1 MNKSDKEL
9 FYNIVINVCFV
20 TCVLMV
26 PLVMMEE
33 DETLRIWMIMF
44 QMILVLIEW
53 ICVFVKSKK
62 R

>member
-9 FYNIVINVCFV
+9 FYNIVIHVCFV

-33 DETLRIWMIMF
+33 DETLRIWMTMF

-53 ICVFVKSKK
+53 ICVFIKSKK